1 MLIANIKL
9 KGVLNLMMLKKLI
22 WLLLLVLPTTLFAQ
36 SALTGNIFDNDN
48 RSTLLQGV
56 TVKNLSN
63 KGFVLTDK
71 DGHFAISAKVGDLIS
86 FGMAGYET
94 DTVYLINLFPR
105 NVYLRIQVNT
115 LNTINVTTAKIS
127 PYLNYKDPDAKPARG
142 VDYSKDRG
150 GLRLN
155 LGYGKYRREQAKLQE
170 LEENEKYQDE
180 ISKNFTADYIK
191 TLLKFEGEDLK
202 NFMAM
207 FRPTVSQVKAERP
220 FNYAYYTVQA
230 YHSWLKLPPS
240 QRKLP
245 SLTKKTN

>member
-1 MLIANIKL
+1 
-9 KGVLNLMMLKKLI
+9 MMLKKLI
-22 WLLLLVLPTTLFAQ
+22 WLLLLVLPTTLLAQ

-63 KGFVLTDK
+63 NGFVLTDK
-71 DGHFAISAKVGDLIS
+71 DGHFALSAKVGDLIS

-105 NVYLRIQVNT
+105 NVYLRVKVNT
-115 LNTINVTTAKIS
+115 LNTISVTTAKIS

-170 LEENEKYQDE
+170 LEENERYQDE

-245 SLTKKTN
+245 SLTKKAN